1 MIDSYQANK
10 DLSYALWH
18 YKTRN
23 QTVQDPVQ
31 FNLNLGEQKKTSLTS
46 INDLVHVLIKSVVQ
60 VTN

>member
-23 QTVQDPVQ
+23 QPVQDPVQ
-31 FNLNLGEQKKTSLTS
+31 FNLSLGEQKKNIL
-46 INDLVHVLIKSVVQ
+46 DLNK
-60 VTN
+60 